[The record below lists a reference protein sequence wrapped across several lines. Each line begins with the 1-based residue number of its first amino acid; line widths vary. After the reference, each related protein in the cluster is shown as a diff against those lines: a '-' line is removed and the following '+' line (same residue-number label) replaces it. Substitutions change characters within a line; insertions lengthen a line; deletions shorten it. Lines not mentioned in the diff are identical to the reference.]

1 MKKRDG
7 DIASLFQ
14 KIAAKKNS
22 SSSSIP
28 LNDAVDH
35 DGDIGPS
42 VCTTGD
48 SRISGGGDIVTS
60 VNLIIDSRTSEENV
74 GSSGM
79 PTPSSMP
86 PPPPPVYDPGR
97 LQQDPVEKLPIV
109 SYPIND
115 QDDVRRP
122 YILKGPFK
130 PYAHDFKKRK
140 SGTRD
145 RTFNVTWLH
154 KYHWLE
160 YSIKNDAAFC
170 FVCFLFKG
178 GGGRKILLLIMDG
191 EIGIEMM
198 H

>member
-22 SSSSIP
+22 SSSSIL
-28 LNDAVDH
+28 LNDAIDH
-35 DGDIGPS
+35 DGNIGPS
-42 VCTTGD
+42 VRTTGD
-48 SRISGGGDIVTS
+48 SRISGGGDIVPL
-60 VNLIIDSRTSEENV
+60 VNLIIASRTSEENV
-74 GSSGM
+74 DSSGT

-86 PPPPPVYDPGR
+86 PPPPPVYDPDH
-97 LQQDPVEKLPIV
+97 LPQDPAERLPIV

-115 QDDVRRP
+115 QDAIRRA
-122 YILKGPFK
+122 YILKGSFK
-130 PYAHDFKKRK
+130 PYANDFKKRK

-145 RTFNVTWLH
+145 RAFNVTWLH
-154 KYHWLE
+154 KYHWLK

-178 GGGRKILLLIMDG
+178 GGEKSFYSLWMEKL
-191 EIGIEMM
+191 E
-198 H
+198 

>member
-1 MKKRDG
+1 MKKREG

-28 LNDAVDH
+28 LNDAIDH
-35 DGDIGPS
+35 DGNIGPS
-42 VCTTGD
+42 IRTTGD
-48 SRISGGGDIVTS
+48 SRISGGGDIVPS

-74 GSSGM
+74 DSSGT

-86 PPPPPVYDPGR
+86 PPPPPVYDPDR
-97 LQQDPVEKLPIV
+97 LPQDPAERLPIV

-115 QDDVRRP
+115 QDAVRRA

-130 PYAHDFKKRK
+130 PYANDLKRK
-140 SGTRD
+140 VVLGIGHSM
-145 RTFNVTWLH
+145 LH
-154 KYHWLE
+154 GFTNIIDLNIVSRMMPHFALYASCSK
-160 YSIKNDAAFC
+160 
-170 FVCFLFKG
+170 
-178 GGGRKILLLIMDG
+178 GGGRKVILLIVDG